1 MHSESERDM
10 NKPTNYFS
18 KSAII
23 KALAKSSVI
32 IGLICFSWSASA
44 LWEETHY
51 SILPIPRNSKQTEM
65 DLVDSMTRAGKS
77 FAPGYKRNQTSIKDD
92 FTNLVSKASPV
103 LYNSYPVLGQQIG
116 ILSIPSIDR
125 IVPIIQGT
133 GTAQLKKGAGHFSE
147 SALPGEMDNVV
158 LSGHRETAFRGIGA
172 VQIGDLV
179 IAETS
184 AGKFTYQVEG
194 TRIVDQNDLTV
205 IVQSDTAILTLTTC
219 YPFNTPGYSPQRYIV
234 SATLISSILY

>member
-1 MHSESERDM
+1 M

-23 KALAKSSVI
+23 KALATSGMI
-32 IGLICFSWSASA
+32 FGLVCVGWSASA
-44 LWEETHY
+44 LWEESHY
-51 SILPIPRNSKQTEM
+51 TIIPIPKNSKQAEM
-65 DLVDSMTRAGKS
+65 DLVDSMTRAGKP
-77 FAPGYKRNQTSIKDD
+77 FAPIYSQSSTSIKDD
-92 FTNLVSKASPV
+92 FTNIVSKASAV

-147 SALPGEMDNVV
+147 SALPGEMDNMV

-184 AGKFTYQVEG
+184 AGKFTYQVEE

>member
-1 MHSESERDM
+1 M
-10 NKPTNYFS
+10 
-18 KSAII
+18 
-23 KALAKSSVI
+23 I
-32 IGLICFSWSASA
+32 IGLVCVVWSASV

-51 SILPIPRNSKQTEM
+51 TILPIPKGSKQTEM
-65 DLVDSMTRAGKS
+65 DLIDSMTRAGKT
-77 FAPGYKRNQTSIKDD
+77 FAPSYSQSHTSIKDD
-92 FTNLVSKASPV
+92 FTNHVSKASTV

-133 GTAQLKKGAGHFSE
+133 GTAQLKKGAGHFTE
-147 SALPGEMDNVV
+147 SALPGEMDNTV

-179 IAETS
+179 ITETS

-205 IVQSDTAILTLTTC
+205 IVQSDSAILTLTTC